1 MAKIDTIQRIRV
13 DLVDHSE
20 VVVRVKQY
28 DKASRTINIT
38 CTKDGNTQRID
49 SSLYRAIVNIKT
61 PSYHDSDY
69 IAIIGTDGTITITL
83 SDNVLHTAGVGKM
96 EVCLYSKTSPES
108 MISSMPIKLI
118 IIGSVYDD
126 TNEIGSD
133 EFSALKDLIAE
144 VTYKET
150 AYEKAENGRVSAE
163 NTRVSNENTR
173 KSNETTRQSNET
185 SRQSAENTRV
195 SNENTRKSNETNR
208 QSAETSRVNAEKAR
222 VTAESNRVT
231 EFNSLKSASE
241 TATAGAEKVN
251 IKSTSGT
258 DSYTIT
264 ITNRSGTSST
274 SPNLLNKIG
283 IGTVSTLASTASATA
298 SLSGSFGAQK
308 LNLGIPVGKTP
319 SIKIGTVTTGAT
331 AGVTISGTAE
341 APTMNFVLPNEAVIP
356 DSSYMT
362 TAELDALFK

>member
-28 DKASRTINIT
+28 DKASRIINIT
-38 CTKDGNTQRID
+38 CTKDGNTQRIN
-49 SSLYRAIVNIKT
+49 SSSYRAIVRIKT

-69 IAIIGTDGTITITL
+69 TATIEDNGTITIIL

-96 EVCLYSKTSPES
+96 EVRLYSKDSPASE
-108 MISSMPIKLI
+108 ISTMPIKLI
-118 IIGSVYDD
+118 VIGSVYDD

-133 EFSALKDLIAE
+133 EFSALQDLINE
-144 VTYKET
+144 VVQTEEKVETNEAKRVEDEKTRNDNEEDRKTKEE
-150 AYEKAENGRVSAE
+150 ARQDEE
-163 NTRVSNENTR
+163 NTRQKQEKAR
-173 KSNETTRQSNET
+173 QDNETARQTEEDK
-185 SRQSAENTRV
+185 RESAED
-195 SNENTRKSNETNR
+195 
-208 QSAETSRVNAEKAR
+208 SRVKAEDAR